1 MRAAVNR
8 GAALA
13 AIVNLAL
20 WSVASIVGI
29 VPTIG
34 DTVPTVAGVA
44 LASSGGV
51 AAAGLV
57 ARIFVG
63 TWRRYL
69 WDRTALV
76 VLLMS
81 LGSPIGLAMGLIPVS
96 PIDPTNEL
104 LISFKEGIAAI
115 YGVMHVLNFAHGV
128 LFTLAGYVCHTV
140 FHILR
145 DVVVPQEEDLER
157 EVVRLCA

>member
-1 MRAAVNR
+1 MRAAIVR

-13 AIVNLAL
+13 AVVNLVI
-20 WSVASIVGI
+20 WIVAAVAGV
-29 VPTIG
+29 VPPLA

-44 LASSGGV
+44 FASAGGV
-51 AAAGLV
+51 AAAGIV

-81 LGSPIGLAMGLIPVS
+81 LGSPLGLALGVIPVS

-104 LISFKEGIAAI
+104 LISFKEGIALI
-115 YGVMHVLNFAHGV
+115 YAVMHVTTYLAV
-128 LFTLAGYVCHTV
+128 QRTVAKEFTA
-140 FHILR
+140 
-145 DVVVPQEEDLER
+145 
-157 EVVRLCA
+157 

>member
-1 MRAAVNR
+1 MLRAVIR

-20 WSVASIVGI
+20 WAVASIAGV
-29 VPTIG
+29 VPPIAETL
-34 DTVPTVAGVA
+34 PTVAGVA
-44 LASSGGV
+44 FASAGGV

-69 WDRTALV
+69 WDRAALL
-76 VLLMS
+76 VLVMS
-81 LGSPIGLAMGLIPVS
+81 LGSPIGLAMGVIPVS

-104 LISFKEGIAAI
+104 LISFKEGIALI
-115 YGVMHVLNFAHGV
+115 YAVMHFTTYFAV
-128 LFTLAGYVCHTV
+128 QRTV
-140 FHILR
+140 AKEFS
-145 DVVVPQEEDLER
+145 V
-157 EVVRLCA
+157 

>member
-1 MRAAVNR
+1 MRAAVVR

-13 AIVNLAL
+13 AVVNLAI
-20 WSVASIVGI
+20 WFVAAVAGV
-29 VPTIG
+29 VPPLAES
-34 DTVPTVAGVA
+34 VPTVAGVA
-44 LASSGGV
+44 FASAGGV

-69 WDRTALV
+69 WDRAALL

-81 LGSPIGLAMGLIPVS
+81 FGSPLGLALGVIPVS

-104 LISFKEGIAAI
+104 LISFKGGIAAI
-115 YGVMHVLNFAHGV
+115 YAVMHV
-128 LFTLAGYVCHTV
+128 TTYLAVQRSV
-140 FHILR
+140 AKEFS
-145 DVVVPQEEDLER
+145 
-157 EVVRLCA
+157 A

>member
-1 MRAAVNR
+1 MLSAVNR

-13 AIVNLAL
+13 VIVNLAI
-20 WSVASIVGI
+20 WFVAAVAGV
-29 VPTIG
+29 VPPIAETL
-34 DTVPTVAGVA
+34 PTVAGVA
-44 LASSGGV
+44 FASSGGV

-69 WDRTALV
+69 WDRAALA

-81 LGSPIGLAMGLIPVS
+81 LGSPIGLALGVIPVS

-104 LISFKEGIAAI
+104 LISFKEGIALI
-115 YGVMHVLNFAHGV
+115 YAVMHFTTYFAV
-128 LFTLAGYVCHTV
+128 QRTV
-140 FHILR
+140 AKEFS
-145 DVVVPQEEDLER
+145 
-157 EVVRLCA
+157 A

>member
-1 MRAAVNR
+1 MLSAVNR

-13 AIVNLAL
+13 VIVNLAL
-20 WSVASIVGI
+20 WAVASIAGV
-29 VPTIG
+29 VPPIAETL
-34 DTVPTVAGVA
+34 PTVAGVA
-44 LASSGGV
+44 FASAGGV

-69 WDRTALV
+69 WDRAALM

-81 LGSPIGLAMGLIPVS
+81 LGSPLGLALGVIPVS

-104 LISFKEGIAAI
+104 LISFKEGIALI
-115 YGVMHVLNFAHGV
+115 YAVMHFTTYFAV
-128 LFTLAGYVCHTV
+128 QRTV
-140 FHILR
+140 AKEFS
-145 DVVVPQEEDLER
+145 V
-157 EVVRLCA
+157 

>member
-1 MRAAVNR
+1 MLSAVNR

-13 AIVNLAL
+13 VIVNLAL
-20 WSVASIVGI
+20 WVVASIAGV
-29 VPTIG
+29 VPPIAE
-34 DTVPTVAGVA
+34 TVPTVAGVA
-44 LASSGGV
+44 FASAGGV

-69 WDRTALV
+69 WDRAALM

-81 LGSPIGLAMGLIPVS
+81 LGSPLGLAMGVIPVS

-104 LISFKEGIAAI
+104 LISFKEGIALI
-115 YGVMHVLNFAHGV
+115 YAVMHFTTYFAV
-128 LFTLAGYVCHTV
+128 QRTV
-140 FHILR
+140 AKEFS
-145 DVVVPQEEDLER
+145 V
-157 EVVRLCA
+157 

>member
-1 MRAAVNR
+1 MLRAVNR

-20 WSVASIVGI
+20 WAVASIAGV
-29 VPTIG
+29 VPPIADTI
-34 DTVPTVAGVA
+34 PTVAGVA
-44 LASSGGV
+44 FASSGGV

-69 WDRTALV
+69 WDRAALV

-81 LGSPIGLAMGLIPVS
+81 LGSPIGLAMGVIPVS

-104 LISFKEGIAAI
+104 LISFKEGIALI
-115 YGVMHVLNFAHGV
+115 YAVMHFTTYFAV
-128 LFTLAGYVCHTV
+128 QRTV
-140 FHILR
+140 AKEFS
-145 DVVVPQEEDLER
+145 V
-157 EVVRLCA
+157 

>member
-1 MRAAVNR
+1 MLRAVNR

-13 AIVNLAL
+13 VIVNLAL
-20 WSVASIVGI
+20 WAVASIAGV
-29 VPTIG
+29 VPPIAETL
-34 DTVPTVAGVA
+34 PTVAGVA
-44 LASSGGV
+44 FASAGGV

-69 WDRTALV
+69 WDRAALL

-81 LGSPIGLAMGLIPVS
+81 LGSPLGLALGVIPVS

-104 LISFKEGIAAI
+104 LISFKEGIALI
-115 YGVMHVLNFAHGV
+115 YAVMHFTTYFAV
-128 LFTLAGYVCHTV
+128 QRTV
-140 FHILR
+140 AKEFS
-145 DVVVPQEEDLER
+145 V
-157 EVVRLCA
+157 

>member
-1 MRAAVNR
+1 MLSAVNR

-20 WSVASIVGI
+20 GVVASIAGV
-29 VPTIG
+29 VPPIADTI
-34 DTVPTVAGVA
+34 PTVAGVA
-44 LASSGGV
+44 FASAGGV
-51 AAAGLV
+51 AAAGIV

-81 LGSPIGLAMGLIPVS
+81 FGSPLGLAMGVIPVS

-104 LISFKEGIAAI
+104 LISFQGGIAAI
-115 YGVMHVLNFAHGV
+115 YAVMHV
-128 LFTLAGYVCHTV
+128 TTYLAVQRTV
-140 FHILR
+140 A
-145 DVVVPQEEDLER
+145 EEFS
-157 EVVRLCA
+157 A

>member
-1 MRAAVNR
+1 MLSAVNR

-13 AIVNLAL
+13 VIVNLTL
-20 WSVASIVGI
+20 WVVASIAGV
-29 VPTIG
+29 VPPIADTI
-34 DTVPTVAGVA
+34 PTVAGVA
-44 LASSGGV
+44 FASSGGV

-69 WDRTALV
+69 WDRAALA

-81 LGSPIGLAMGLIPVS
+81 LGSPIALAIGVIPVS

-104 LISFKEGIAAI
+104 LISFKEGIALI
-115 YGVMHVLNFAHGV
+115 YAVMHFTTYFAV
-128 LFTLAGYVCHTV
+128 QRTV
-140 FHILR
+140 AKEFS
-145 DVVVPQEEDLER
+145 V
-157 EVVRLCA
+157 

>member
-1 MRAAVNR
+1 MRAAVVR

-13 AIVNLAL
+13 AVVNLAL
-20 WSVASIVGI
+20 WAVASIAGV
-29 VPTIG
+29 VPPIAETL
-34 DTVPTVAGVA
+34 PTVAGVA
-44 LASSGGV
+44 FASAGGV

-69 WDRTALV
+69 WDRAALV

-81 LGSPIGLAMGLIPVS
+81 LGSPLGLAMGVIPVS

-104 LISFKEGIAAI
+104 LISFKEGIALI
-115 YGVMHVLNFAHGV
+115 YAVMHFTTYFAV
-128 LFTLAGYVCHTV
+128 QRTV
-140 FHILR
+140 AKEFS
-145 DVVVPQEEDLER
+145 V
-157 EVVRLCA
+157 